1 MGKEVNLA
9 VQTNISAA
17 DSAFVNSYVTFL
29 RLQMDNHQ
37 LLAPQLGDLLVKC
50 SHLSSRDLYSVEAV
64 YMTSSDRSNF
74 ISAPANLRVFLNPA

>member
-17 DSAFVNSYVTFL
+17 DSAFVNSDVTFL

-37 LLAPQLGDLLVKC
+37 LLAPQTG
-50 SHLSSRDLYSVEAV
+50 
-64 YMTSSDRSNF
+64 
-74 ISAPANLRVFLNPA
+74 